1 MSKGSGIKENPR
13 VIMAQKKLFKIK
25 SKCLVFT
32 GNKSLPKIYES
43 WCPTEEILG
52 RY

>member
-1 MSKGSGIKENPR
+1 MWLDKVKHAGYNGT
-13 VIMAQKKLFKIK
+13 KKKFKIK
-25 SKCLVFT
+25 LKYLIFT
-32 GNKSLPKIYES
+32 GNKSLPKIYEN